1 MNQVYLSVLDQ
12 LDDALIYL
20 PKGCLWAAVIT
31 IPIIVVLLL
40 LKIAFHR
47 KIHRAIIQKI
57 PVIFLFITYIYC
69 VLQLTVFSRSVG
81 NYGGIDM
88 RFLIRWNE
96 WYGEKAYFIANIIM
110 FVPMG
115 IFLPML
121 CKWTKHLLVAL
132 PIGILAS
139 IAIESVQLKY
149 QLGFCQLDDVVA
161 NSSGFLIGFL
171 IFLLIQDIYMLCLF
185 LCRKTAKLYF
195 YIVKKLR
202 QK

>member
-1 MNQVYLSVLDQ
+1 MNQVYLSVLEQ

-20 PKGCLWAAVIT
+20 PKGCLWAAGIT
-31 IPIIVVLLL
+31 ISIIVVLFL

-57 PVIFLFITYIYC
+57 PVFFLFITYIYC

-88 RFLIRWNE
+88 RFLVRWNE

-132 PIGILAS
+132 PAAVLGS
-139 IAIESVQLKY
+139 IAIEAVQLKY

-161 NSSGFLIGFL
+161 NSTGFFIGFL
-171 IFLLIQDIYMLCLF
+171 IYLMIYDAYLF
-185 LCRKTAKLYF
+185 VCCICRGIKKIYF
-195 YIVKKLR
+195 CIEKKVR
-202 QK
+202 H